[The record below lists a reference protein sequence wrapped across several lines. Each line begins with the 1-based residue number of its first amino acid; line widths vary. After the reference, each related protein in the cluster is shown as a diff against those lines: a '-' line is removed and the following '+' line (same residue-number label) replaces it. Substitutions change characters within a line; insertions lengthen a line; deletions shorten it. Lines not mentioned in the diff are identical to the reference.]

1 MTAEDHKAVA
11 SELAAEFGLEKTGQR
26 AAVDAFNVAM
36 NYNLMLPLSDFEA
49 RNAAEIAEFWGKKD
63 VGQQIREAWEL

>member
-1 MTAEDHKAVA
+1 MTAEATSKQD
-11 SELAAEFGLEKTGQR
+11 
-26 AAVDAFNVAM
+26 AVDAFNVAM

-63 VGQQIREAWEL
+63 VGHKIREAWEL